1 MKQKKRDLED
11 WEKAECAALKAAIEA
26 RNRSRPK
33 NERITQEQ
41 AGAALGMNQGS
52 FSNYLNGRLALNLEF
67 AVKVANLFEIPISE
81 FSPRL
86 SSAITST
93 TTEVPTQTSAP
104 TANVMWE
111 VKDNA
116 HHDQMYSYIYQIGDE
131 QNPLE
136 RGRTRTRVL
145 SVQGSDGTYR
155 RPPSSPLG
163 RRVKALFDRIE
174 IMLDEDHLEDS
185 DFDLLHSVL
194 DTMVRKSARVPKKR
208 NEHIEK
214 H

>member
-67 AVKVANLFEIPISE
+67 AVKVANLFEIPISA

-86 SSAITST
+86 SNAITSAT
-93 TTEVPTQTSAP
+93 ADVPTPTSAP
-104 TANVMWE
+104 TMNVMWE
-111 VKDNA
+111 MKDDKP
-116 HHDQMYSYIYQIGDE
+116 HDQMYSFFSKIVDE
-131 QNPLE
+131 QNSLE
-136 RGRTRTRVL
+136 QGRTRTRVL

-155 RPPSSPLG
+155 KAPATPLG
-163 RRVKALFDRIE
+163 RRVKELFERID
-174 IMLDEDHLEDS
+174 IMLDEDYLDES
-185 DFDLLHSVL
+185 DFDLLNSVL
-194 DTMVRKSARVPKKR
+194 DTMVRKSASFSKKR
-208 NEHIEK
+208 NEHVEK